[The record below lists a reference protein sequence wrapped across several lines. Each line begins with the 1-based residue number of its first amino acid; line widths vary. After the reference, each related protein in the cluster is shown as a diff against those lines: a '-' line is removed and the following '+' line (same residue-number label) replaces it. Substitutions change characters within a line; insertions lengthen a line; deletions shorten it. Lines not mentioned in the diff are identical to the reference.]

1 MSCNCMHNSGI
12 HGKVQFMTMEKRM
25 HDMARMLVANGYG
38 FGKYW
43 SGYIFGKT
51 AKDAHFIYLSDNRM
65 AILSAGIDEDGEKS
79 ILEAAD
85 TLSREQLDSFFRIGD
100 YDKATPIEWLE
111 KEVNFIL
118 LCDKPELVRNNT
130 AYFMWPA
137 VKLSF
142 TDELRENSVVVY
154 DRFTPAVKIE
164 ALRTEAQEK
173 GISHKVEFWPMVKHL
188 ALTDRFGEFA
198 PKVCMEAVVQF
209 AKKG

>member
-1 MSCNCMHNSGI
+1 
-12 HGKVQFMTMEKRM
+12 MEKRM
-25 HDMARMLVANGYG
+25 HDMAQMLVANGYG

-51 AKDAHFIYLSDNRM
+51 AKDDHFIYLADNRM

-85 TLSREQLDSFFRIGD
+85 SFSREQLDRFFRIDD
-100 YDKATPIEWLE
+100 YDKTTSIEWIG

-118 LCDKPELVRNNT
+118 LCDKPDLVRNNT

-142 TDELRENSVVVY
+142 TDELKENSIVVY
-154 DRFTPAVKIE
+154 DRSTPTPKIE
-164 ALRTEAQEK
+164 ALKTEAREK
-173 GISHKVEFWPMVKHL
+173 GIGDKVEFWNMVKHL
-188 ALTDRFGEFA
+188 AFTDRFGEFA

>member
-1 MSCNCMHNSGI
+1 
-12 HGKVQFMTMEKRM
+12 MEKRM

-51 AKDAHFIYLSDNRM
+51 ARDDHFIYLSDNRM

-85 TLSREQLDSFFRIGD
+85 TLSHEQLDRFFMIGD

-142 TDELRENSVVVY
+142 TDELKENSIVVY
-154 DRFTPAVKIE
+154 DRFAPAAKIE
-164 ALRTEAQEK
+164 ALKTEAREK
-173 GISHKVEFWPMVKHL
+173 GISHQVEFWPMVKHL

-198 PKVCMEAVVQF
+198 PRVCMEAVVQF